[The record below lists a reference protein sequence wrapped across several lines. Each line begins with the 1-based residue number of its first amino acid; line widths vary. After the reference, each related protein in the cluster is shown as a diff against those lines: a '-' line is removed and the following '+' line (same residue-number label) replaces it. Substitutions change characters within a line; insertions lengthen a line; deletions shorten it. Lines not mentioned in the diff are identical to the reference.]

1 MAMKMINKSE
11 CEYKGGY
18 IVYNDKVMCINN
30 KVVDLFN
37 KLDVDVQHAQFE
49 ATNKPKCFEPVDEF
63 VAKSEHGA
71 IYPKIS
77 ANTPELDAAAEK
89 ALKIM
94 DEIDAIADAEKVN
107 EYFLSID
114 ELFEFV
120 SQDFIVSGDQ
130 PTQHRFD
137 LPTIGNPLKL
147 SKEDLSD
154 FVVSM
159 FV

>member
-1 MAMKMINKSE
+1 MTMKMINKSE

-18 IVYNDKVMCINN
+18 IVHNGEVVCVDN

-37 KLDVDVQHAQFE
+37 KLELDVQRAQFE
-49 ATNKPKCFEPVDEF
+49 ATNKPQCFEPVDEF

-114 ELFEFV
+114 KLFEFV
-120 SQDFIVSGDQ
+120 SDEFIVSGEQ
-130 PTQHRFD
+130 EAQHRFD